1 MTDASKDYSFSI
13 FAGASLEL
21 PKILIVCPGVTAQ
34 FIAMK
39 DQLISLPH
47 PYSHLLGFHQCP
59 LRAKSNHKHQK
70 ARRL

>member
-47 PYSHLLGFHQCP
+47 PYSPAHS
-59 LRAKSNHKHQK
+59 RYS
-70 ARRL
+70 